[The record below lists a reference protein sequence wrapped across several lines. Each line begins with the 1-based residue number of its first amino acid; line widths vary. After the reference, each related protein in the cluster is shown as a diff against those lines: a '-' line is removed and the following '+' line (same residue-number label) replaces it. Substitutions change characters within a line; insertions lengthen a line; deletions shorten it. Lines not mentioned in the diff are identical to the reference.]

1 MMIQKLRLCLA
12 YIEAFVG
19 HWDRSTSGGM
29 ENSAQSGANHLGR
42 LFGVG

>member
-19 HWDRSTSGGM
+19 LWGQSLVGDFENGGQSDDDRVG
-29 ENSAQSGANHLGR
+29 E
-42 LFGVG
+42 LF